1 MLAPASALIV
11 LYTDFGCNG
20 PYLGQVKAALIR
32 EAPAI
37 PVVDLMA
44 DVPAF
49 NPKAAAYLLAALVP
63 EFPVET
69 VFLCVIDPGVGTSA
83 RSPVILNIDRRW
95 FVGPDNGLFDLVVRR
110 GRNVRKRVVIW
121 RPARLSSTFHGRD
134 LFAPVA
140 AALARGQMVAST
152 VAESTGAAASDW
164 PDDLGEII
172 YVDGFGNAM
181 TGIRAST
188 VDPRATRLVCAKTK
202 IPYGATFG
210 DVPVGEP
217 LWYEN
222 SNGLV
227 EIAVNQ
233 GSAAKQLG
241 LAIGSVVH
249 LITREPGCH

>member
-1 MLAPASALIV
+1 LIA
-11 LYTDFGCNG
+11 LYTDFGWNG
-20 PYLGQVKAALIR
+20 PYIGQVKAALMR

-63 EFPVET
+63 EFPFGT

-83 RSPVILNIDRRW
+83 RSPVILEADGRW
-95 FVGPDNGLFDLVVRR
+95 FVGPDNGLFDLVARR
-110 GRNVRKRVVIW
+110 ARNVRKRIITW
-121 RPARLSSTFHGRD
+121 RPRRLSSTFHGRD

-140 AALARGQMVAST
+140 AALAGGQMVVST
-152 VAESTGAAASDW
+152 TVDNARLVCSDW

-172 YVDGFGNAM
+172 YIDSFGNAM
-181 TGIRAST
+181 TGVRAST
-188 VDPRATRLVCAKTK
+188 VDPRTTRLFCAEIL
-202 IPYGATFG
+202 IPHGSTFG
-210 DVPVGEP
+210 EVPPGDP

-233 GSAAKQLG
+233 GSAAQRLG
-241 LAIGSVVH
+241 LVIGSAVH
-249 LITREPGCH
+249 LRGCD